1 MNSQGNRACD
11 ECRSRKIKCKPTST
25 SCEACDKKQT
35 TCTFANPI
43 LKRGPKP
50 RTKSMERASENFNA
64 NDLTLSGIN
73 IFPPGPRTVLQP
85 ALQQPMKSEAVV
97 AMSSEIDTAKSGSS
111 ILKVATVKKDN
122 FGCLNI
128 ATDSTGKKVAN
139 YYICIHNPAEGNQYS
154 HVSTTSLAKH
164 PLAYLDADSCSTYQV
179 LGLLTSQQIYIT
191 IMFFTKVFPHY
202 PSLDVVDFN
211 KQLKLPMTTSLLF
224 LLNCICAVA
233 CPYGSNDKARFDKTQ
248 FYYKALEINYYCE
261 EPQISN
267 NWSYG
272 HILLKLSKQA
282 ESASE

>member
-11 ECRSRKIKCKPTST
+11 ECRTRKIKCKPTT
-25 SCEACDKKQT
+25 ISCEACDKKQSP
-35 TCTFANPI
+35 CTFANPV

-50 RTKSMERASENFNA
+50 RTKSMERASENFGVNT
-64 NDLTLSGIN
+64 LTLSGIV
-73 IFPPGPRTVLQP
+73 PPAPRTVLQP
-85 ALQQPMKSEAVV
+85 ALQQPMKPATV
-97 AMSSEIDTAKSGSS
+97 AALSSESDPAKPGSSVLDVVTAKR
-111 ILKVATVKKDN
+111 DN

-128 ATDSTGKKVAN
+128 VTDSSGRKMAN
-139 YYICIHNPAEGNQYS
+139 YYLCIHDPIEGNQYC
-154 HVSTTSLAKH
+154 HVSSTSLVKH
-164 PLAYLDADSCSTYQV
+164 PLAFLDADSCSTYQV

-191 IMFFTKVFPHY
+191 IIFFAKVYPHY
-202 PSLDVVDFN
+202 PSLDLVDFT

-233 CPYGSNDKARFDKTQ
+233 CPYGNNDKARFDKTE
-248 FYYKALEINYYCE
+248 FYYKSLEINYYCE